1 MPNVKKSPEQ
11 KIQELEQQIKEIL
24 YENKHLKE
32 TNEHLTK
39 QNKEFADLLLRARA
53 QLQLFKDASKN
64 NYLLTL
70 NLKEI

>member
-1 MPNVKKSPEQ
+1 MAEQ
-11 KIQELEQQIKEIL
+11 RLTYKELQAEYEKAQAEI
-24 YENKHLKE
+24 NRLKE
-32 TNEHLTK
+32 FNELLTK

>member
-1 MPNVKKSPEQ
+1 MAEQ
-11 KIQELEQQIKEIL
+11 KLTYKELQAEFEKAQAEIKRLEE
-24 YENKHLKE
+24 Y
-32 TNEHLTK
+32 NEHIAQ
-39 QNKEFADLLLRARA
+39 QNKEFTDLLLRARA